1 MRSDV
6 LASRSGRE
14 QSRMRVRRPLAFLI
28 FALPIC
34 SRRSY
39 GESGSFAVAE
49 GRYSSASQR

>member
-34 SRRSY
+34 SRRFY

-49 GRYSSASQR
+49 GRYSWAS